1 MKILYIVNKV
11 ILIMTGVLYLTLI
24 FGLYSQIV
32 LGIIQVLSSI
42 ILLFYWKRIEQKLKN
57 KLYKY
62 WIIISVYG
70 LLWIVDW
77 NASIELYVFVFG
89 VIAIPLCIAVYFLS
103 ILNKIYKTQ

>member
-1 MKILYIVNKV
+1 MKILYILNKA
-11 ILIMTGVLYLTLI
+11 ILIITAILYLTL
-24 FGLYSQIV
+24 FLGLYSQIV
-32 LGIIQVLSSI
+32 LGLMQVFTSI
-42 ILLFYWKRIEQKLKN
+42 ILLFYWKKIKQQLRI

-62 WIIISVYG
+62 WIIISIYG
-70 LLWIVDW
+70 LLWLIDW